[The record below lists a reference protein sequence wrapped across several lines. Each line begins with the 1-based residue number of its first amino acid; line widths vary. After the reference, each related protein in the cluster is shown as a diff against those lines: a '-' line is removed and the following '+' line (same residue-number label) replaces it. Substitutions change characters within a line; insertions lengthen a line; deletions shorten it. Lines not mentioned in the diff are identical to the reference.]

1 MLERL
6 TLKQLRSLQAIA
18 ACGSLADAARHQAL
32 SSPAIHS
39 QIKKMEDVLG
49 QATLTRDATDKKLV
63 PTAHGQVLID
73 ATRQIDAI
81 LERARDNLDAL
92 SRGNRGHVRLGF
104 ESTGRLFAA
113 RLVATLQKTCPDIEI
128 SFTVANRARIIEDL
142 ATGQIELAIMGRPP
156 RVPRAE
162 AVPVGSH
169 PFGVFVAPDSP
180 LADMQDY
187 APEELVQH
195 TVLAREKG
203 STTRILLDRFLDRIE
218 GYGTPRIVEMD
229 SNETIKEGVIA
240 GLGVAMLSLHV
251 VEREMR
257 QALLHQLAWPGLPIM
272 RYWYLV
278 VPDGPKILE
287 STHRIEEAIRALN
300 GSFLP
305 PQMRPA

>member
-1 MLERL
+1 
-6 TLKQLRSLQAIA
+6 
-18 ACGSLADAARHQAL
+18 
-32 SSPAIHS
+32 
-39 QIKKMEDVLG
+39 
-49 QATLTRDATDKKLV
+49 
-63 PTAHGQVLID
+63 
-73 ATRQIDAI
+73 
-81 LERARDNLDAL
+81 
-92 SRGNRGHVRLGF
+92 
-104 ESTGRLFAA
+104 
-113 RLVATLQKTCPDIEI
+113 
-128 SFTVANRARIIEDL
+128 
-142 ATGQIELAIMGRPP
+142 
-156 RVPRAE
+156 
-162 AVPVGSH
+162 
-169 PFGVFVAPDSP
+169 
-180 LADMQDY
+180 MQDY